1 MSERLKTTGFVAG
14 AIMLAIIA
22 AVVQPE
28 RRTPGI
34 MSDQGELFYPKFIDP
49 QAAKTIEVVD
59 YDETTATARP
69 LQVEFQKNRWTIA
82 THNNYPVDAGERLAK
97 TAGALIDM
105 KKDQVRSDSVQD
117 HAKYGVIDPLDSK
130 VSSLTGRGKRV
141 TLRDAHKEV
150 LADYIFGKAVDGK
163 VGFRYVRVPGGK
175 RVYVVKTE
183 ADPSGKFADWV
194 NAGLLRI
201 AASSM
206 RRISILS
213 YSIDERMGQLS
224 NMENVTLTQ
233 ESGQWK
239 SSGGEKVDTGAVNA
253 MVSTLDS
260 LKIVDARP
268 KPQPLA
274 EQLRS
279 GALALSLEIA
289 MSLRQKGFYIS
300 PNGRLLS
307 NEGEMT
313 VDTSSGVAYS
323 LRFGEVATDSETRY
337 LFVTTGFSPERA
349 AKYGDTSGAGE
360 RLSRDLNSRFADW
373 YYVIS
378 GADFRKLRLKKK
390 DIFR

>member
-14 AIMLAIIA
+14 AIVLAIVS

-34 MSDQGELFYPKFIDP
+34 MSDQGEIFYPKFTDP

-97 TAGALIDM
+97 TAGALIDL

-150 LADYIFGKAVDGK
+150 LADYIFGKAVEGK
-163 VGFRYVRVPGGK
+163 AGFRYVRVPGGK
-175 RVYVVKTE
+175 RVYAVKTE

-201 AASSM
+201 AASSV

-233 ESGQWK
+233 EGGQWK
-239 SSGGEKVDTGAVNA
+239 SSGGEKIDTGVVKA

-260 LKIVDARP
+260 LKIADVRP

-360 RLSRDLNSRFADW
+360 RMSRDLNSRFADW